1 MEYKQSLARR
11 IVIAFMLMTVAV
23 GGLFSAG
30 IVGVVHIIEER
41 LISRDL
47 GGELERIL
55 RDDLAQGR
63 NPVLDP
69 GMRFFISDGQG
80 SYAMP
85 PALDQL
91 DVGFHEVFE
100 GDLSFHALVHDID
113 GRRFVLL
120 QDQSDFEA
128 REQVLY
134 ASVLTGYVLSIALAG
149 LLGWMLARKVME
161 PVVRLARQ
169 VRHREQLLG
178 LAPPLAP
185 DYANDEVG
193 ELAASFDE
201 TLGRLRDAL
210 KREQLFTSDVSH
222 ELRTPL
228 MVIATSCELLAEEP
242 SLGPRARGQL
252 ERMTK
257 ATEEMRD
264 LVQTFLLLARA
275 QKGEESL
282 APHGS
287 LESIADDLVQVWR
300 EQVEARGL
308 TLHYRNEGA
317 CAGQFNAPL
326 LRAVMGNLLRNAT
339 HYTDAG
345 SITLTLDEHGFSV
358 EDTGAGVPEEQ
369 RERIFMPF
377 VRGSSS
383 SGRGEG
389 LGLGLSLVKRICAA
403 EGWSVT
409 LSAVEPHGCRFE
421 VLLDVA

>member
-100 GDLSFHALVHDID
+100 GDLSFHALVRDID

-228 MVIATSCELLAEEP
+228 MVIATSCELLAEE
-242 SLGPRARGQL
+242 R
-252 ERMTK
+252 
-257 ATEEMRD
+257 
-264 LVQTFLLLARA
+264 
-275 QKGEESL
+275 
-282 APHGS
+282 
-287 LESIADDLVQVWR
+287 
-300 EQVEARGL
+300 
-308 TLHYRNEGA
+308 
-317 CAGQFNAPL
+317 
-326 LRAVMGNLLRNAT
+326 NLLRNAT

>member
-100 GDLSFHALVHDID
+100 GDLSFHALVRDID

-193 ELAASFDE
+193 ELPALPQRRCLRRPVQRATAARGDGQPVTQRDPLHRCREHHADPRRAWFQRRGHRGGRPGRTTRTHLHALRSRQFQLRARRRPWPRALAGEADLRGRGLERNPQRGGAARLPVRSF
-201 TLGRLRDAL
+201 TRCCLT
-210 KREQLFTSDVSH
+210 KNSP
-222 ELRTPL
+222 PL
-228 MVIATSCELLAEEP
+228 DP
-242 SLGPRARGQL
+242 SL
-252 ERMTK
+252 T
-257 ATEEMRD
+257 
-264 LVQTFLLLARA
+264 
-275 QKGEESL
+275 
-282 APHGS
+282 
-287 LESIADDLVQVWR
+287 
-300 EQVEARGL
+300 
-308 TLHYRNEGA
+308 
-317 CAGQFNAPL
+317 AGF
-326 LRAVMGNLLRNAT
+326 
-339 HYTDAG
+339 
-345 SITLTLDEHGFSV
+345 I
-358 EDTGAGVPEEQ
+358 
-369 RERIFMPF
+369 PF
-377 VRGSSS
+377 VS
-383 SGRGEG
+383 
-389 LGLGLSLVKRICAA
+389 
-403 EGWSVT
+403 
-409 LSAVEPHGCRFE
+409 
-421 VLLDVA
+421 

>member
-1 MEYKQSLARR
+1 M
-11 IVIAFMLMTVAV
+11 
-23 GGLFSAG
+23 
-30 IVGVVHIIEER
+30 VHIIEER

-100 GDLSFHALVHDID
+100 GDLSFHALVRDID

-317 CAGQFNAPL
+317 CAGQFNAAAARGDGQPVAQRDPL
-326 LRAVMGNLLRNAT
+326 HRCREHHADPRRAWFQRRGHRGGRPGRTTRTHLHALRSWQFQLRTWRRPWPGAL
-339 HYTDAG
+339 AG
-345 SITLTLDEHGFSV
+345 EADLRGRGLERNPQRGGAARLPVRSFTRCCLTKNSPPLDPSLTAGF
-358 EDTGAGVPEEQ
+358 
-369 RERIFMPF
+369 IPF
-377 VRGSSS
+377 VS
-383 SGRGEG
+383 
-389 LGLGLSLVKRICAA
+389 
-403 EGWSVT
+403 
-409 LSAVEPHGCRFE
+409 
-421 VLLDVA
+421 

>member
-100 GDLSFHALVHDID
+100 GDLSFHALVRDID

-264 LVQTFLLLARA
+264 LVQTFLLL
-275 QKGEESL
+275 
-282 APHGS
+282 
-287 LESIADDLVQVWR
+287 
-300 EQVEARGL
+300 